1 METTP
6 QNYVPELACGRKKI
20 VQSNHDTF
28 VVPPSLQEHA
38 NEPLYILVALWAQQ
52 QNRWVSRTEVQETF
66 GIADRRAS
74 FQISYISRQN
84 KRVTCRIRAIR
95 KEGSSA
101 PHHQIRVT
109 SVILTRDAEKSPPA
123 PPKNRPGKRSH
134 VGNASPELRS
144 LFHSLMGSRSFCGE

>member
-1 METTP
+1 MEKTP
-6 QNYVPELACGRKKI
+6 QVQISEQSVNRKKTT
-20 VQSNHDTF
+20 QRNHEAF
-28 VVPPSLQEHA
+28 VIPPSLQEHA
-38 NEPLYILVALWAQQ
+38 SEPLYILVALWAQQ

-109 SVILTRDAEKSPPA
+109 SVILTRDAEKTPPA
-123 PPKNRPGKRSH
+123 PPKNRPGKRRR
-134 VGNASPELRS
+134 VGNVTPELRS
-144 LFHSLMGSRSFCGE
+144 LFNSLTGSRSTCSN